1 MRTFLVSD
9 ERCDLH
15 SWHGHTERAERL
27 IAVRRGLQQAGL
39 FAEVT
44 VATAEEAAD
53 DRLTAVHDRQLLDR
67 IARLASFGGG
77 QLDGDT
83 YVTADSWQVAK
94 LAAGAALQ
102 ALRAVLSG
110 QADNAISLMR
120 PPGHHAG
127 IRRAAGF
134 CLINNVA
141 VAARAALQQHGLT
154 RVAIVDYDVHHGDG
168 TQQIFYS
175 DPQVLF
181 ISTHASP
188 FYPGTGMAHETGD
201 MHSAPGTTLNIPLPF
216 AVGDRGYAAVM
227 RELIAPALR
236 AYRPQLIL
244 VSAGFD
250 AHWADPLGPMALSV
264 SGYRE
269 LNQQLFDLAAEL
281 CGGRLV
287 YVLEGGYNLAA
298 LSACVASTV
307 RTLRELP
314 QGGADPLGIV
324 RDAEPPVDDL
334 IRQIRAVHPLLQ
346 RPAGRRER

>member
-1 MRTFLVSD
+1 MRTFLVTD

-27 IAVRRGLQQAGL
+27 IAIRRGLQQAGL
-39 FAEVT
+39 FNET
-44 VATAEEAAD
+44 SVATAVEAD
-53 DRLTAVHDRQLLDR
+53 DERLAAVHDRLLLDR

-83 YVTADSWQVAK
+83 YVTADSWLVAK

-102 ALRAVLSG
+102 AVDAVLSG
-110 QADNAISLMR
+110 QFDNALSLMR

-134 CLINNVA
+134 CLINNAA
-141 VAARAALQQHGLT
+141 VAARAALQRYGLE
-154 RVAIVDYDVHHGDG
+154 RVAIIDYDVHHGDG
-168 TQQIFYS
+168 TQQIFYQ

-188 FYPGTGMAHETGD
+188 FYPGTGMVHETGD
-201 MHSAPGTTLNIPLPF
+201 TRLAPGTTLNIPLPYG
-216 AVGDRGYAAVM
+216 VGDRGYATVF

-236 AYRPQLIL
+236 AYRPQLLLI
-244 VSAGFD
+244 SAGFD

-264 SGYRE
+264 SGYRDI
-269 LNQQLFDLAAEL
+269 NQQLFDLAGEL

-287 YVLEGGYNLAA
+287 VVLEGGYNLAA
-298 LSACVASTV
+298 LRACTASTV

-324 RDAEPPVDDL
+324 HDAEPPVDEL
-334 IRQIRAVHPLLQ
+334 IRQIRALHPLLQ
-346 RPAGRRER
+346 RPAGRGER